1 MLCRR
6 PPIVGVFSVLSGMP
20 DKGVAGFVAPQDES
34 GFVLSSR
41 ARLVSGVIEMRG
53 RGRAAELRPTTSLRV
68 PGRRDD
74 SGQAR
79 LA

>member
-20 DKGVAGFVAPQDES
+20 DKGVAGFVPPQDES

-41 ARLVSGVIEMRG
+41 ARLVSGVIGMRG
-53 RGRAAELRPTTSLRV
+53 RGRAAELRPPTSLRV